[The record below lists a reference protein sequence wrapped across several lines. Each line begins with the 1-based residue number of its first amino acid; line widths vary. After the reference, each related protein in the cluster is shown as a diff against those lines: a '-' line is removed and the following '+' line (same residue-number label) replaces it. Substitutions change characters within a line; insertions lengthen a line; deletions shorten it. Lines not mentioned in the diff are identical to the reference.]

1 MIDKETL
8 WAGSPVPVNDHNY
21 KCKCENCII
30 IRWLKAE
37 KEVVALHKILE
48 GQKQKWV
55 TMVMVEGVS
64 QSKWYTDEAI
74 KEVKALWAS
83 CQVPD
88 SHLEDPDDILPK
100 LLRYTQAIDAGLR
113 EKNWNAFVFG
123 NRFAQGENQ
132 MNEADKQY
140 ATYDI
145 PEEEHDPWEF
155 LGQQIKG
162 LIALALFV
170 CGLWMLVGA
179 AVFK

>member
-21 KCKCENCII
+21 NCKCEDCII

-37 KEVVALHKILE
+37 KEVVALYKILE

-55 TMVMVEGVS
+55 TMVMVEGIS
-64 QSKWYTDEAI
+64 QSKWYTNEAI

-100 LLRYTQAIDAGLR
+100 LLRYTQAIDAGLK

-123 NRFAQGENQ
+123 NRF
-132 MNEADKQY
+132 
-140 ATYDI
+140 
-145 PEEEHDPWEF
+145 EEHADLLHTEGE
-155 LGQQIKG
+155 LK
-162 LIALALFV
+162 
-170 CGLWMLVGA
+170 
-179 AVFK
+179 